1 MLLFESIFYNKID
14 YYELYERFCK
24 MGRFINPDYIYELFT
39 NTKYKIVLYSIEPNV
54 YNINIDSCPSG
65 LIYYKEINENKLDI
79 FIHFIGTKP
88 QYRNMGYGSNLI
100 KLFISFIQNSY
111 KEQFLHINIILD
123 SVLESVLFYEKIGF
137 IWSIN
142 NEWVDKFHINKD
154 EDKNEHFIMVL
165 HL

>member
-88 QYRNMGYGSNLI
+88 QYRNMGYGS
-100 KLFISFIQNSY
+100 SY
-111 KEQFLHINIILD
+111 C
-123 SVLESVLFYEKIGF
+123 
-137 IWSIN
+137 
-142 NEWVDKFHINKD
+142 
-154 EDKNEHFIMVL
+154 
-165 HL
+165 